1 MCDSGLVL
9 VVILTS
15 FFVMWAFA
23 AVFYSFDYNCND
35 FTGDNMVK
43 LYFLFMLDWFYLA
56 ENIVVHF
63 SFYCIFVVA
72 EQLCIWP
79 CLSVCLSVCQ
89 FGLVTQS
96 VAYSSKGTYQ
106 KSNKQHFQ
114 FCFDMHRFIF

>member
-56 ENIVVHF
+56 EKIVVHF
-63 SFYCIFVVA
+63 SNLI
-72 EQLCIWP
+72 QG
-79 CLSVCLSVCQ
+79 S
-89 FGLVTQS
+89 
-96 VAYSSKGTYQ
+96 
-106 KSNKQHFQ
+106 
-114 FCFDMHRFIF
+114 